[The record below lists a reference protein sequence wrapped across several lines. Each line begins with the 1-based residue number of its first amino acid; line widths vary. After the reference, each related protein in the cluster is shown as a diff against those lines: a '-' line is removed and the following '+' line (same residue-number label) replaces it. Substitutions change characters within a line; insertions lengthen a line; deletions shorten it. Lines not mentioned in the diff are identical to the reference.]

1 MDKKLKVLQLGRTF
15 SYGGTETVMLNLCDR
30 LHNKINIDLCSS
42 GGELEPLLDKY
53 GIRSFNI
60 PDIGKKNIIDIFKVI
75 FKIRK
80 LVNYE
85 KYDIIHSHHR
95 TLTILSRIAV
105 LFTNVKVIHT
115 AHYLSSKSKIS
126 KLLGDNIIAVGQCV
140 KQNLIDNMGI
150 DSKCIEVINNGID
163 INSETKED
171 LFKGLRDNN
180 CTIIVS
186 ISRFSYEKGLDILI
200 DSVKEVV
207 RHDNNVRFVIVGD
220 GEEKENLI
228 KQCEA
233 FNIKKYVDF
242 VGFKSNVLDYIKSSD
257 FVVSTSRTEGFPV
270 VPLETFSQGK
280 TIVATNVGGT
290 KEIVINNETGL
301 LVNSEDISQISSAI
315 IKLIDDKDLRIKME
329 NKAYNLVTENFSVDK
344 MCDQYYEYY
353 KSIINKAQIK

>member
-126 KLLGDNIIAVGQCV
+126 KLLGDNIIA
-140 KQNLIDNMGI
+140 
-150 DSKCIEVINNGID
+150 
-163 INSETKED
+163 
-171 LFKGLRDNN
+171 
-180 CTIIVS
+180 
-186 ISRFSYEKGLDILI
+186 
-200 DSVKEVV
+200 
-207 RHDNNVRFVIVGD
+207 
-220 GEEKENLI
+220 
-228 KQCEA
+228 
-233 FNIKKYVDF
+233 
-242 VGFKSNVLDYIKSSD
+242 
-257 FVVSTSRTEGFPV
+257 
-270 VPLETFSQGK
+270 
-280 TIVATNVGGT
+280 
-290 KEIVINNETGL
+290 
-301 LVNSEDISQISSAI
+301 
-315 IKLIDDKDLRIKME
+315 
-329 NKAYNLVTENFSVDK
+329 
-344 MCDQYYEYY
+344 
-353 KSIINKAQIK
+353 

>member
-1 MDKKLKVLQLGRTF
+1 
-15 SYGGTETVMLNLCDR
+15 
-30 LHNKINIDLCSS
+30 
-42 GGELEPLLDKY
+42 
-53 GIRSFNI
+53 
-60 PDIGKKNIIDIFKVI
+60 
-75 FKIRK
+75 
-80 LVNYE
+80 
-85 KYDIIHSHHR
+85 
-95 TLTILSRIAV
+95 
-105 LFTNVKVIHT
+105 
-115 AHYLSSKSKIS
+115 
-126 KLLGDNIIAVGQCV
+126 AVGQCV